1 MNKLKELLKRMLGVD
16 AYANYTPLKDLIHL
30 GFIHGFYAIP
40 DNYLNE
46 DSICYCI
53 GAGIDI
59 SFDTELVVK
68 YNSNVFIFDPMPEGK
83 NHYNEVL
90 DAVNSNKKLVVGA
103 DQIDPFTYRINASQ
117 LNKVKFIDVGIW
129 DKESIVK
136 FYEPTK
142 DNYVSHSILNLQKSE
157 NYIEAKVDRLSNI
170 MQQLNHTKIDLVKI
184 EIEGA
189 EYKVIETIIED
200 KLDVKIILVEY
211 DEFHNHKG
219 YSFLWRIKKSTN
231 LILNAGY
238 KMVFTNDFCKRTF
251 VRNDVYEYLKSRE
264 AKP

>member
-1 MNKLKELLKRMLGVD
+1 MKKFIKKLLGVD
-16 AYANYTPLKDLIHL
+16 AYANFTPLNNLVNL

-40 DNYLNE
+40 ENYLDSN
-46 DSICYCI
+46 SICYCI

-83 NHYNEVL
+83 NHYNEVVN
-90 DAVNSNKKLVVGA
+90 AVISQQPLVVGA
-103 DQIDPFTYRINASQ
+103 DQIEPFTYKINQSQ
-117 LNKVKFIDVGIW
+117 LDKVKFIDIGIW
-129 DKESIVK
+129 DQETIVK

-142 DNYVSHSILNLQKSE
+142 ENYASHSILNLQKSE
-157 NYIEAKVDRLSNI
+157 HFIEAKVDRLSNI
-170 MQQLNHTKIDLVKI
+170 MKKLNHTQIDLIKI

-211 DEFHNHKG
+211 DEMHNHKG

-231 LILNAGY
+231 LILNEGY
-238 KMVFTNDFCKRTF
+238 KMVFTNDFYKRTF
-251 VRNDVYEYLKSRE
+251 IRNDVYEELIN
-264 AKP
+264 